1 MVPTTHFARWF
12 AFPVLCVV
20 ATPAFGAAP
29 RDAFIP
35 FGTVADAPAGFAE
48 MCAADAVACGTDT
61 DAATSSSVRDE
72 TVGVA
77 PKCVTIASSPFGFE
91 QTPATNPDFV
101 NATFDGAPKFFASPS
116 LMLTR
121 CSEPNS
127 TTPTYFTSGALA
139 SVSLDTVEPP
149 SRLSGR
155 IEDNKALWSL
165 ARRVNRRV
173 NDNVI
178 QRSDLDNFGVDEL
191 WRRAGAGRNATGDC
205 EDIAVEKRVELIQAG
220 FPRDRLFLATVFESR
235 IGLHTV
241 LIVRLMDGD
250 YVLDS
255 RRGDIVPWQRAHY
268 SWLRL
273 QAIDNPVQWRRLG
286 HA

>member
-1 MVPTTHFARWF
+1 MVSTTHLARWF

-61 DAATSSSVRDE
+61 DAASPSDGRDE
-72 TVGVA
+72 TVVVA
-77 PKCVTIASSPFGFE
+77 ARCVTIAPSPFGFE
-91 QTPATNPDFV
+91 QSPATDPDFV
-101 NATFDGAPKFFASPS
+101 NATVDGVSKFVVSPS

-127 TTPTYFTSGALA
+127 ITPAYFTSGALA
-139 SVSLDTVEPP
+139 SAPLDTVEPP
-149 SRLSGR
+149 SRPGGR
-155 IEDNKALWSL
+155 IENNKALWSL

-178 QRSDLDNFGVDEL
+178 QRSDSDNFGVDEL

-205 EDIAVEKRVELIQAG
+205 EDIAIEKRVELIQAG

-273 QAIDNPVQWRRLG
+273 QALDNPVQWRRFG